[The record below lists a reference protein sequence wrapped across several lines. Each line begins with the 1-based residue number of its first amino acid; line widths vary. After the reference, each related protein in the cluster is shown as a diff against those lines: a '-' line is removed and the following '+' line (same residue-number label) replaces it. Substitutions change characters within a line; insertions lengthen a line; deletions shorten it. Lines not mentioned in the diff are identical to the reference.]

1 MSRRLNGSSARGPRS
16 MVPRWSCEAEDIMP
30 MQILSVPNK
39 MRNSSSFTSI
49 HWKASPHSALRV
61 FIISISIQD
70 RRPRDHMMMLVPL
83 RDGLLSVSPQL
94 SPFMF
99 AAPLGP
105 QLQDGGLPFFRALR
119 DTTLDCD
126 GLVLLR
132 PSTVTDWCC

>member
-1 MSRRLNGSSARGPRS
+1 
-16 MVPRWSCEAEDIMP
+16 

-83 RDGLLSVSPQL
+83 ELRGKDVGQVRSGQVVGWTVVSFTSTFTLCLSVLCVCVASP
-94 SPFMF
+94 
-99 AAPLGP
+99 AVG
-105 QLQDGGLPFFRALR
+105 R
-119 DTTLDCD
+119 
-126 GLVLLR
+126 
-132 PSTVTDWCC
+132 